1 MEKQIQILSSD
12 NRKLKSTVQQL
23 TEKIEMLS
31 ASDLQLKKAKEL
43 EKQSKER
50 ERLNEKESKKKIAEA
65 EALADKYIL
74 NAKFESQKAKE
85 LQDEANKKQEK
96 LDKEIRTAEN
106 KNKNLDKNIISRS
119 KKLNDE
125 FRFKWYFVIILIT
138 FYGIVI
144 TFLSACNSVGFWNDL
159 ISVID
164 TISKYGKG
172 YYNVSSTLVSA
183 LWDGRF
189 SQLSFNNVLFIIL
202 GGIVAL
208 ICFLLPLAVMVISG
222 IWLLD
227 NFIEYCKDELS
238 PVVFLA
244 CLIIAVWG
252 ANIIPFNA
260 IVFLIVSQIA
270 YIIIRWYIA
279 GYKESRGL

>member
-1 MEKQIQILSSD
+1 M
-12 NRKLKSTVQQL
+12 
-23 TEKIEMLS
+23 
-31 ASDLQLKKAKEL
+31 
-43 EKQSKER
+43 
-50 ERLNEKESKKKIAEA
+50 NEKESKKKIAEA

-138 FYGIVI
+138 FYGIVV

-159 ISVID
+159 TSAID
-164 TISKYGKG
+164 AISKYGKG
-172 YYNVSSTLVSA
+172 YYNFSSTMVSA

-189 SQLSFNNVLFIIL
+189 SQLSFNNVL
-202 GGIVAL
+202 
-208 ICFLLPLAVMVISG
+208 
-222 IWLLD
+222 WL
-227 NFIEYCKDELS
+227 FCT
-238 PVVFLA
+238 V
-244 CLIIAVWG
+244 G
-252 ANIIPFNA
+252 
-260 IVFLIVSQIA
+260 
-270 YIIIRWYIA
+270 R
-279 GYKESRGL
+279 